1 MPLDARLNA
10 SLTQLLITI
19 LQQKILSPGQ
29 ILSCKD
35 AAVLPYKL
43 AAVAKIPKPLP
54 KGLTRPGET
63 MACYINSMLMF
74 LFETMRKIP
83 SLRTPWETFVEVVK
97 MNKDKLFVKMMCLT
111 YHQLYNTDE
120 PVDITRNCFK
130 VWIDKH
136 VFALNPDAHWDQA
149 GAIDPEQ
156 LQKQK
161 KAKIDSEPNYGYMMG
176 DPMFFIQLFAKEF
189 QDSSSNTNEAHVN
202 LTTAWIDVFKADKL
216 FEITQCVPSFVGE
229 DPCKGDFITTISA
242 PGAPKP
248 EVEMGDYL
256 LLQTVVHT
264 GAHYIFF
271 KHLPTLKLW
280 IEYDDANIK
289 YHYNELP
296 YVWDVPSYTHVLN
309 LYHLCK

>member
-1 MPLDARLNA
+1 
-10 SLTQLLITI
+10 
-19 LQQKILSPGQ
+19 
-29 ILSCKD
+29 
-35 AAVLPYKL
+35 
-43 AAVAKIPKPLP
+43 
-54 KGLTRPGET
+54 

-83 SLRTPWETFVEVVK
+83 DLKTPWETFVEVVK
-97 MNKDKLFVKMMCLT
+97 NNVDEVFVKMMCRT
-111 YHQLYNTDE
+111 YHQLYNTNE
-120 PVDITRNCFK
+120 QVDITRNYFK

-161 KAKIDSEPNYGYMMG
+161 KPKIDREPNYGYMMG
-176 DPMFFIQLFAKEF
+176 DPMFFMQLFAKEF
-189 QDSSSNTNEAHVN
+189 QDSKNNRSEAHAK
-202 LTTAWIDVFKADKL
+202 LTAAWTDVFKADKL
-216 FEITQCVPSFVGE
+216 FEITQCLPSFVGE
-229 DPCKGDFITTISA
+229 EPCKGDFITTGMSF
-242 PGAPKP
+242 PENEGELPPKP

-271 KHLPTLKLW
+271 KHLPELKLW

-289 YHYNELP
+289 YHYGLP
-296 YVWDVPSYTHVLN
+296 YVWGEPSYTHVLN
-309 LYHLCK
+309 LYQKN